1 MKTFYYSVKA
11 ANDEKP
17 NAGVVKADDEQ
28 AAIDK
33 LNGVYGNTEK
43 KEIVKITILNENE
56 FALLEAERGKQLT
69 HRPE

>member
-11 ANDEKP
+11 SGDEKP
-17 NAGVVKADDEQ
+17 NAGVVEANDEQ
-28 AAIDK
+28 AAITK
-33 LNGVYGNTEK
+33 LDSVYGNTEDNK
-43 KEIVKITILNENE
+43 LVDIAILNENE

>member
-1 MKTFYYSVKA
+1 MKTFYYSVIGTA
-11 ANDEKP
+11 DEKP
-17 NAGVVKADDEQ
+17 SAGVVKAEDEQ

-33 LNGVYGNTEK
+33 LNGVYGNTGD
-43 KEIVKITILNENE
+43 KEVAKITMLDENQ

>member
-17 NAGVVKADDEQ
+17 NAGIVEADDEQ
-28 AAIDK
+28 AALVK
-33 LNGVYGNTEK
+33 LDGVYGNTDDHK
-43 KEIVKITILNENE
+43 VVDINILTQNE
-56 FALLEAERGKQLT
+56 FDLLQAERGKRLT